1 MEVFIVSLLIGTA
14 IGLFT
19 TWLFK
24 TFRFLTHSCVLETG
38 IIIYMAM
45 ISFAICEILHF
56 SGVISVLVAG
66 ILMAHYNFY
75 NISPIGKVSS

>member
-1 MEVFIVSLLIGTA
+1 
-14 IGLFT
+14 
-19 TWLFK
+19 
-24 TFRFLTHSCVLETG
+24 
-38 IIIYMAM
+38 MAM